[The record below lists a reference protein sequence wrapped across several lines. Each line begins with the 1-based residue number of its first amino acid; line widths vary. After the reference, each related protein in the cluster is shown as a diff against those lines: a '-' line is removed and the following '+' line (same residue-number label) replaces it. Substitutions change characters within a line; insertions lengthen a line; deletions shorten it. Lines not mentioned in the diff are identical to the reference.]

1 MIHHTTTCEELVNK
15 EPFIETKYFPP
26 WKMKLVEDYFLDFK
40 SNFTSGNVTGITYF
54 ERVCMSFKN
63 LLNYFS
69 LNHVPK
75 DVISSLLNQKFKRIL
90 GEKESTH
97 KNKTLL
103 TENYIVRLMAEIM
116 EKKRAEIELT
126 ESQHKLFQESLQEVA
141 KQQNTSLN
149 ELGLSENQLDSGTIP
164 NISLSL
170 NSSVQVP
177 RMSRPLDSDEYSVGE
192 AEAAAEWFMSK
203 RVLQLKVRSLETVL
217 SICQGQ
223 NNPLLFVIAGSRAH

>member
-1 MIHHTTTCEELVNK
+1 
-15 EPFIETKYFPP
+15 
-26 WKMKLVEDYFLDFK
+26 
-40 SNFTSGNVTGITYF
+40 
-54 ERVCMSFKN
+54 
-63 LLNYFS
+63 
-69 LNHVPK
+69 
-75 DVISSLLNQKFKRIL
+75 
-90 GEKESTH
+90 
-97 KNKTLL
+97 
-103 TENYIVRLMAEIM
+103 MAEIM

-170 NSSVQVP
+170 NSNVQVP